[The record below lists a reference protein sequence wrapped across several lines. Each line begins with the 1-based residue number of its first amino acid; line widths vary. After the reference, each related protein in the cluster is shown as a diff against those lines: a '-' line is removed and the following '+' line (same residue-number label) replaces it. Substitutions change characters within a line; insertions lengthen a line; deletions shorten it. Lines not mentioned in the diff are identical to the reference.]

1 MKILFT
7 GGGSGGHFYPI
18 IAIAESVHDII
29 KEKRLLA
36 PELYYFATEA
46 YDKRMLFDNSINF
59 VQMPAGKFR
68 RYFSPLNFFDLFKT
82 AVGIVKS
89 LWKVFKIYPDV
100 IFGKGGYSSFPAL
113 FAGKVFRIPVVIHES
128 DSVPGKVNLWAGKFA
143 ESIAV
148 SFSEAA
154 SYFPKDKVAHTGN
167 PVRRE
172 ILNLDA
178 VGAHDYFNFDQKVQV
193 IFILGG
199 SQGARLINETILE
212 ILPDL
217 LERYQI
223 IHQTGEANIAQVSN
237 NADVV
242 LSKSAYKWHYKAFGY
257 LDDFTLKAAASISSL
272 VISRAGS
279 TIFEIA
285 AWEIPSILIPIL
297 DSNGDHQLKNA
308 FNYARS
314 GGAVVIEESNLKP
327 HVLLSEINRLFDKPQ
342 VLESMR
348 VGAKNFARVD
358 AAHKIANKLLEIA
371 LTHET

>member
-29 KEKRLLA
+29 REKRLLA
-36 PELYYFATEA
+36 PELYFFATEP

-59 VQMPAGKFR
+59 VRMPAGKFR

-82 AVGIVKS
+82 AIGVIKS
-89 LWKVFKIYPDV
+89 LWKVFRIYPDV

-148 SFSEAA
+148 SFSEAG
-154 SYFPKDKVAHTGN
+154 SYFPRDKVAHTGN
-167 PVRRE
+167 PLRRE

-178 VGAHDYFNFDQKVQV
+178 VGAHEFFNFDQKVPV

-199 SQGARLINETILE
+199 SQGAWLINETILE

-217 LERYQI
+217 VERYQI
-223 IHQTGEANIAQVSN
+223 IHQSGVANFDQVSKT
-237 NADVV
+237 ADV
-242 LSKSAYKWHYKAFGY
+242 LLAKSAYKWRYKVFGY
-257 LDDFTLKAAASISSL
+257 LDDFTLKSAVAISSL
-272 VISRAGS
+272 IISRAGS

-285 AWEIPSILIPIL
+285 AWEIPAILIPIG

-314 GGAVVIEESNLKP
+314 GGAIVIEENNLKP
-327 HVLLSEINRLFDKPQ
+327 HVLLHEINQLFDNHQ
-342 VLESMR
+342 SFDSMKI
-348 VGAKNFARVD
+348 GAKNFARVD
-358 AAHKIANKLLEIA
+358 AARKIANKLLEIA
-371 LTHET
+371 LSHEV

>member
-29 KEKRLLA
+29 REKRLLA
-36 PELYYFATEA
+36 PELYFFATEP

-59 VQMPAGKFR
+59 VRMPAGKFR

-82 AVGIVKS
+82 AIGVIKS
-89 LWKVFKIYPDV
+89 LWKVFRIYPDV

-148 SFSEAA
+148 SFSEAG
-154 SYFPKDKVAHTGN
+154 SYFPRDKVAHTGN
-167 PVRRE
+167 PLRRE

-178 VGAHDYFNFDQKVQV
+178 VGAHEFFNFDQKVPV
-193 IFILGG
+193 IFIFGG
-199 SQGARLINETILE
+199 SQGAWLINETILE

-217 LERYQI
+217 VERYQI
-223 IHQTGEANIAQVSN
+223 IHQSGVANFDQVSKT
-237 NADVV
+237 ADV
-242 LSKSAYKWHYKAFGY
+242 LLAKSAYKWRYKVFGY
-257 LDDFTLKAAASISSL
+257 LDDFTLKSAVAISSL
-272 VISRAGS
+272 IISRAGS

-285 AWEIPSILIPIL
+285 AWEIPAILIPIG

-314 GGAVVIEESNLKP
+314 GGAIVIE
-327 HVLLSEINRLFDKPQ
+327 
-342 VLESMR
+342 
-348 VGAKNFARVD
+348 
-358 AAHKIANKLLEIA
+358 
-371 LTHET
+371 